1 MKNGWRPLR
10 KYEENTMGGQM
21 ILNKDFKEFIESL
34 NDNRVHYLVVGGAGH
49 GKASGSG
56 WPGKFEV
63 RIEDP

>member
-1 MKNGWRPLR
+1 
-10 KYEENTMGGQM
+10 M